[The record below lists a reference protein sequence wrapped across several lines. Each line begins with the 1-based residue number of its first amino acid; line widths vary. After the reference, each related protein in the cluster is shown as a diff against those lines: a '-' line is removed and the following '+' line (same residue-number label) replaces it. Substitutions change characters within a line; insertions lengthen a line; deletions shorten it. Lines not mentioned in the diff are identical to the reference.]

1 MYKRQFKDLA
11 KRSDLMLYRI
21 KRKRKLAYTGSSEL
35 LTSNTLINAGTSAEE
50 KQQEEIFSHTK
61 NYQDFSLKEL
71 CNIIDLLSPST
82 DGFLY
87 MLDFRTDFFYISP
100 QMCIRDRVKAFPS
113 HHRIH
118 EVLS

>member
-1 MYKRQFKDLA
+1 MKFKKKLWISLILFILFGTVFSE
-11 KRSDLMLYRI
+11 RSDLMLYRI
-21 KRKRKLAYTGSSEL
+21 KRKRKLAYAGSSEL

-50 KQQEEIFSHTK
+50 KQQKEIFSHTK

-87 MLDFRTDFFYISP
+87 MLDFRTDFFCLEMNSI
-100 QMCIRDRVKAFPS
+100 I
-113 HHRIH
+113 
-118 EVLS
+118 